1 MIFMMKKNILL
12 TMLLLGMT
20 AFVANAQKYVGGD
33 ISLLPSY
40 EANNAKYYDKNGKL
54 ISDVILFM
62 KEQGMNAMRVRL
74 FVDPSKAP
82 DQHKKEGVC
91 QDLDYVKALGKR
103 IKDAGLCFLLDF
115 HYSDTWTDPG
125 KHSTPDA
132 WKNMTAAQLAE
143 QMYSYTKESLQAL
156 KDAGAE
162 PDAIQVG
169 NELNVGQL
177 WNTGK
182 TYPSTPNSTE
192 MNNFISY
199 INNAVKACR
208 EVCPQAK
215 VVFHVAMNYRGA
227 NNAYNNDQA
236 RGWASVLKS
245 KSVDYDIFGLSY
257 YPYYHGPMS
266 ELENLLTY
274 LESNI
279 PEKKIQLVEAG
290 YPNAWYPSDAK
301 YDYTSTYAATQ
312 EGQRKFTAD
321 LIALLNAHS
330 QVNGLYWW
338 YPEANGNYFA
348 SDWYNMGLWN
358 NSTSRALTALYE
370 LKTFLS
376 DPSGIDELKA
386 NNQQSA
392 ATCYNLQGQC
402 VDADYRGIAIQNG
415 KVVVMK

>member
-1 MIFMMKKNILL
+1 MKRNFLL
-12 TMLLLGMT
+12 LMLLMCMT
-20 AFVANAQKYVGGD
+20 AVTMNAQKYVGGD
-33 ISLLPSY
+33 ISLLPKY
-40 EANNAKYYDKNGKL
+40 EENNAVYYDKSGKK
-54 ISDVILFM
+54 IPDVILFM
-62 KEQGMNAMRVRL
+62 KEQGMNSMRVRL
-74 FVDPSKAP
+74 FVDPSKASET
-82 DQHKKEGVC
+82 HKKEGVW
-91 QDLDYVKALGKR
+91 QDLPYVTALGKR
-103 IKDAGLCFLLDF
+103 IKDAGLSFLLDF

-143 QMYSYTKESLQAL
+143 QMYTYTKESLQAL
-156 KDAGAE
+156 KEGGAQ

-182 TYPSTPNSTE
+182 TYPSSPNSTE
-192 MNNFISY
+192 MANFISY

-208 EVCPQAK
+208 EECPEAK

-236 RGWASVLKS
+236 KGWASVLKN
-245 KSVDYDIFGLSY
+245 KGVDYDIFGLSY

-266 ELENLLTY
+266 ELETLLSY

-301 YDYTSTYAATQ
+301 YDYTSVYPATQ
-312 EGQRKFTAD
+312 EGQRQFTAD
-321 LIALLNAHS
+321 LITLLNAHS

-358 NSTSRALTALYE
+358 NSSHRALTALYE
-370 LKTFLS
+370 LKNFLN
-376 DPSGIDELKA
+376 DPSGISELKA
-386 NNQQSA
+386 NDQSPLA
-392 ATCYNLQGQC
+392 NIYNLQGQR
-402 VDADYRGIAIQNG
+402 VDANYRGVAIVNAN
-415 KVVVMK
+415 KVVIK